1 MERVSKKAVLEVKD
15 ELKIEAGDPEAAKA
29 DTAAPAAAAAQGDEE
44 MKDESKAAASKGK
57 KEETKTAEEDH
68 DTAEDTDEVAFE
80 TKVAFTEQVR
90 KLNNDGLNKLVRKV
104 KELCRSALEDVD
116 DDKLHI

>member
-15 ELKIEAGDPEAAKA
+15 ELEIRAADPEEAKA
-29 DTAAPAAAAAQGDEE
+29 ETVAPAAAAQGDEE
-44 MKDESKAAASKGK
+44 MKDESKAAAVSKGK
-57 KEETKTAEEDH
+57 KEEKKTAEEDH